1 MRIFKLA
8 RDCAILL
15 FALSVAGCGG
25 GSSSAS
31 TGTLSVSLMD
41 RPVDGVTELYVT
53 ISEVWIKP
61 QGGGPAEQ
69 VPMTSTPLTVNL
81 LALNDGNASV
91 LVDEAV
97 ISAGSYNWIELQIED
112 SEISDSYALTKAGG
126 MVPVD
131 VDVPSNKI
139 RLVSGFDVGPNQAV
153 RFLFDWDVRKGLTE
167 AVGQQ
172 RYLLRPAFRVLD
184 VDEYGSLS
192 GTIFADTIAMD
203 TSCQGVADPTVGKV
217 VYVFDF
223 EGGVTPDD
231 IDGIDPE
238 PLTTVDA
245 VLNVATSDYDYRT
258 ILMPGNYTVAFTC
271 RGNFDFDD
279 TSDELDFLSPIN
291 GNPVTVTAGTPVENV
306 DF

>member
-112 SEISDSYALTKAGG
+112 SDISDSYAMTTAGG

-139 RLVSGFDVGPNQAV
+139 RLVSGFVVGPNQAV

-192 GTIFADTIAMD
+192 GTIFADTISLDA
-203 TSCQGVADPTVGKV
+203 TCQGVADPTVGKV
-217 VYVFDF
+217 VYVF
-223 EGGVTPDD
+223 EGDVTPDD
-231 IDGIDPE
+231 IDDIDPD

-245 VLNVATSDYDYRT
+245 VLNEATMDYDYRT
-258 ILMPGNYTVAFTC
+258 ILMPGDYTVAFTC
-271 RGNFDFDD
+271 LGNFDFDD
-279 TSDELDFLSPIN
+279 ISDELDFLSPIN
-291 GNPVTVTAGTPVENV
+291 GNPITVTAGTPVENV

>member
-97 ISAGSYNWIELQIED
+97 ISAGSYNWIELQVED
-112 SEISDSYALTKAGG
+112 SDISDSYAMTTTGG

-192 GTIFADTIAMD
+192 GTIFADTIALEA
-203 TSCQGVADPTVGKV
+203 SCPKDVADSTVGKV
-217 VYVFDF
+217 VYVF
-223 EGGVTPDD
+223 EGDVTPGD
-231 IDGIDPE
+231 IDGTDPE

-245 VLNVATSDYDYRT
+245 VLNEATMDYDYRT
-258 ILMPGNYTVAFTC
+258 ILMPGDYTVAFTC

-279 TSDELDFLSPIN
+279 ASDELDFLSPIN